1 MNGARKTPLSCPLR
15 RINRHL
21 REEQAHQKH
30 QHQPMVSRL
39 VDDPCRNAWFVASI
53 TTTTEIARCSSRWI
67 FNSDASCCCASES
80 VSTARCT
87 SLILRISALER
98 AAPAKASVMP
108 ASSAP
113 KPSVSTRSRPFRK
126 LASKWIQVW
135 AHHLPLTLRFR
146 KTNTLAIT
154 ISTSSTFISTRMT
167 CQHKPRCLCKT
178 SS

>member
-1 MNGARKTPLSCPLR
+1 MNGARKTLSTSPLLR
-15 RINRHL
+15 TNKHP
-21 REEQAHQKH
+21 REEQAHRSH
-30 QHQPMVSRL
+30 QQQPTVSQQ
-39 VDDPCRNAWFVASI
+39 VDDPCRNAWFVVLI
-53 TTTTEIARCSSRWI
+53 ITTTEIARCSSRWI

-87 SLILRISALER
+87 SLTLRISALER
-98 AAPAKASVMP
+98 ATPAKASVMP